1 MDRLLTLLNENAR
14 LTTKQLAVMLNET
27 EENVSN
33 AITEYE
39 KSGVIRGYKAIIN
52 WEKVDDNNAIA
63 IIELRVSPKRE
74 RGFDEIAD
82 KIMSLPEVDSV
93 YLVSG
98 GYDLAVV
105 MHGSSMQ
112 RIAMFVM
119 RRLSTLESVQST
131 TTHFVLTRYKADG
144 IVMNAAGEKD
154 ERRDLFCD

>member
-39 KSGVIRGYKAIIN
+39 KNGVIRGYK
-52 WEKVDDNNAIA
+52 A

-74 RGFDEIAD
+74 RGFDEIAN

-98 GYDLAVV
+98 GYDLAVII
-105 MHGSSMQ
+105 HGSTMQ
-112 RIAMFVM
+112 EVAMFVM
-119 RRLSTLESVQST
+119 RRLSTLDSVLST
-131 TTHFVLTRYKADG
+131 ATHFVLTRYKADG
-144 IVMNAAGEKD
+144 IIMNAAEETDG
-154 ERRDLFCD
+154 RRDLSCD